1 MVVLLDAKVDRVK
14 YHELD
19 AYHLLLSVGII
30 QILWSLD
37 TALGKG
43 AGGRRSAEDLVFME
57 SGHV

>member
-1 MVVLLDAKVDRVK
+1 MDAKVDRLK

-19 AYHLLLSVGII
+19 AHHHLLSVGTI

-43 AGGRRSAEDLVFME
+43 AGGQRSAKDLVFVE